1 MFAAFR
7 SVGVAMA
14 TFDFGAKSRQFNLH
28 PPKHR
33 ADRNSADPLR
43 ASQQDGTV
51 ADDHWLHS
59 SFDLRR
65 GLDVSEEE
73 IDTLPGELQDAFI
86 KR

>member
-1 MFAAFR
+1 
-7 SVGVAMA
+7 MA
-14 TFDFGAKSRQFNLH
+14 TFDFGAKSRHFNLH

-33 ADRNSADPLR
+33 LERNVVDSVRPA
-43 ASQQDGTV
+43 QQDDAK

-73 IDTLPGELQDAFI
+73 IDTLPGELQDAFT

>member
-1 MFAAFR
+1 MD
-7 SVGVAMA
+7 SV
-14 TFDFGAKSRQFNLH
+14 
-28 PPKHR
+28 R
-33 ADRNSADPLR
+33 AV
-43 ASQQDGTV
+43 QQDDAK

-73 IDTLPGELQDAFI
+73 IETLPGELQDAFI

>member
-1 MFAAFR
+1 
-7 SVGVAMA
+7 MA
-14 TFDFGAKSRQFNLH
+14 TFDFGAKSRHFTLH
-28 PPKHR
+28 PPKTR
-33 ADRNSADPLR
+33 TDRSVVDFRPV
-43 ASQQDGTV
+43 QQDDTQ

-73 IDTLPGELQDAFI
+73 IETLPGELQDAFT

>member
-1 MFAAFR
+1 
-7 SVGVAMA
+7 MA
-14 TFDFGAKSRQFNLH
+14 TFDFGAKSRHFNLH
-28 PPKHR
+28 PPKTR
-33 ADRNSADPLR
+33 LERSAVDFRPV
-43 ASQQDGTV
+43 QQDDAK

-73 IDTLPGELQDAFI
+73 IETLPGELQDAFI

>member
-1 MFAAFR
+1 
-7 SVGVAMA
+7 MA

-28 PPKHR
+28 PLKHR
-33 ADRNSADPLR
+33 ADRSAAELAR
-43 ASQQDGTV
+43 SAQQDD
-51 ADDHWLHS
+51 AAEDDHWLHS

-73 IDTLPGELQDAFI
+73 IATLPGELQDAFI

>member
-1 MFAAFR
+1 
-7 SVGVAMA
+7 MA
-14 TFDFGAKSRQFNLH
+14 TFDFGAKSRHFNLH

-33 ADRNSADPLR
+33 MDRSVVDSVR
-43 ASQQDGTV
+43 AVQQDGSK

-73 IDTLPGELQDAFI
+73 IETLPGELQDAFI

>member
-1 MFAAFR
+1 
-7 SVGVAMA
+7 MA
-14 TFDFGAKSRQFNLH
+14 TFDFGAKSRHFNLH

-33 ADRNSADPLR
+33 MDRSVVDSVR
-43 ASQQDGTV
+43 AVQQDDAK

-73 IDTLPGELQDAFI
+73 IETLPGELQDAFI